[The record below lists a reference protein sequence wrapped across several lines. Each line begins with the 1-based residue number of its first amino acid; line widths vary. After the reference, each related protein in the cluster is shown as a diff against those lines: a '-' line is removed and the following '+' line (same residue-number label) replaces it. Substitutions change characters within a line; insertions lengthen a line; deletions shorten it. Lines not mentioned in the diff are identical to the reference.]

1 MNRLRLLLC
10 VVLLTLPLKETLP
23 YTLAT
28 TLKNR
33 VTGEALRVAQA
44 PVRQKVF
51 TPIACASA
59 SLMRVPSGA
68 LCCGTPSM

>member
-44 PVRQKVF
+44 R
-51 TPIACASA
+51 
-59 SLMRVPSGA
+59 
-68 LCCGTPSM
+68 CGKKCLRRLLAPLLR